1 MLASLAHGLRTE
13 KTNATPISITATAP
27 GRYEGVDM
35 LNRQWLDLSTE
46 KAIEPEIEIVDPHH
60 HMWDVETRYG
70 LYEVDDLRA
79 DTEAG
84 HKVVETVFIDCG
96 SNYLDDGPE
105 HLRPVGET
113 IYMAGR
119 AAESER
125 TEGAT
130 IAAIVSHAD
139 LCLGSGVAEVLEAHI
154 EAAEGRFR
162 GIRHA
167 GARDED
173 GAVPVSRV
181 QPPADLYR
189 QSDFQE
195 GARTLAAMGLSFEAW
210 QYHPQ
215 LDMVVDLA
223 HSVPE
228 LPIIV
233 NHLGGPIGVGSYANA
248 WEQVL
253 QDLRADLTR
262 LAEADNVVLKVGGIG
277 MTRFGARWH
286 EAETPPTSD
295 QLLGVWADTMRF
307 AIDTFGPDRCMFES
321 NFPVDGE
328 TTGYVALWNAFKKVS
343 VDYSADERADLFAG
357 TARRVYRL

>member
-1 MLASLAHGLRTE
+1 
-13 KTNATPISITATAP
+13 
-27 GRYEGVDM
+27 M
-35 LNRQWLDLSTE
+35 LNRQWLDSSTE
-46 KAIEPEIEIVDPHH
+46 QAIEPEIEIVDPHH
-60 HMWDVETRYG
+60 HMWNVETRYG

-84 HKVVETVFIDCG
+84 HNVVETVFIDCG
-96 SNYLDDGPE
+96 SNYLEDGPE

-113 IYMAGR
+113 IYMADR
-119 AAESER
+119 AAETER

-139 LCLGSGVAEVLEAHI
+139 LTLGAGAAEVLEAHV
-154 EAAEGRFR
+154 EAADGRFR

-167 GARDED
+167 GARNED
-173 GAVPVSRV
+173 DAVPVSRV
-181 QPPADLYR
+181 QPPPDLYR
-189 QSDFQE
+189 QADFQE

-223 HSVPE
+223 RSVPE

-233 NHLGGPIGVGSYANA
+233 NHLGGPIGVGRYADA
-248 WEQVL
+248 WDEVMS
-253 QDLRADLTR
+253 DLRASLTL
-262 LAEADNVVLKVGGIG
+262 LAEADNVTLKVGGIG

-286 EAETPPTSD
+286 ENEAPPTSD
-295 QLLGVWADTMRF
+295 QLLEVWGDLLRF
-307 AIDTFGPDRCMFES
+307 AIDTFGPARCMFES

-328 TTGYVALWNAFKKVS
+328 TTSYVVLWNAFKKVS
-343 VDYSADERADLFAG
+343 VDYSQAERSDLFAG